1 MYKETKEPLPLPM
14 MPIENFSE
22 MQSRYQML
30 PLANRASAV
39 ISDARPA
46 ISAAEKI
53 LNNLAS
59 HAKLDKAITNL
70 RNNSLLTSRIRSSEA
85 KSALMDSSID
95 FIQMASGK
103 ITAWSRTLQHI
114 ASGKTKATL
123 IKDNV
128 PEHLS
133 LVGVSSYLPLIKLVI
148 IELSKLDKDNEAGY
162 EAMLSEIRRAT
173 TILSDC
179 ECASELNN
187 VVLH

>member
-1 MYKETKEPLPLPM
+1 MHKETKAYISLPM
-14 MPIENFSE
+14 MPIENFSD

-39 ISDARPA
+39 ITDAQPA
-46 ISAAEKI
+46 ISAAQRI
-53 LNNLAS
+53 INNLTAQP
-59 HAKLDKAITNL
+59 KLEQAIINL
-70 RNNSLLTSRIRSSEA
+70 RNNSILTSRIRASEA
-85 KSALMDSSID
+85 KSILMDTSID
-95 FIQMASGK
+95 FMQMASGK
-103 ITAWSRTLQHI
+103 ITAWSKTLQLI

-123 IKDNV
+123 IKDNI

-133 LVGVSSYLPLIKLVI
+133 IAGVSSYLPLIKLVI
-148 IELSKLDKDNEAGY
+148 IELSKLDKDNNDTY

-179 ECASELNN
+179 ECASELNS